1 MSSTQN
7 KTHTHTQSRRY
18 ECMLIHRR
26 SLTHTQ
32 MTWNMWLSRTR
43 RDAKQWRWMV
53 SLTNLTHCKKCPSW
67 MVQCKKKVYYFL
79 KGEVLI
85 VSSLF
90 ECNTRML
97 EKGFGHSKYSSC
109 VILAM
114 KKSTT
119 SLHCKKLGSK
129 STVLI
134 LCVKQKSEV
143 QLNLSSFSQIR
154 FSKVTLMFSK
164 FNVNHVHHIWVQ
176 CVNMITVVNKHQ
188 AQRAAEDDGNV

>member
-1 MSSTQN
+1 MDGITYKSNTLQKMSVLDGSMQ
-7 KTHTHTQSRRY
+7 
-18 ECMLIHRR
+18 
-26 SLTHTQ
+26 
-32 MTWNMWLSRTR
+32 
-43 RDAKQWRWMV
+43 
-53 SLTNLTHCKKCPSW
+53 
-67 MVQCKKKVYYFL
+67 KKVYYFL

-109 VILAM
+109 LILAM

-143 QLNLSSFSQIR
+143 QLNLSSLSQIR

-164 FNVNHVHHIWVQ
+164 FNVNHVHHHLSSV
-176 CVNMITVVNKHQ
+176 C
-188 AQRAAEDDGNV
+188 